1 MASQDG
7 LHLSTQSMGR
17 ASSGLAALI
26 RLQGQAHEEERIKA
40 VWAAASVQAL
50 PYYFKGRDHLEAG
63 YLLRFA

>member
-50 PYYFKGRDHLEAG
+50 PYFKGRDHLEAG

>member
-40 VWAAASVQAL
+40 V
-50 PYYFKGRDHLEAG
+50 
-63 YLLRFA
+63 